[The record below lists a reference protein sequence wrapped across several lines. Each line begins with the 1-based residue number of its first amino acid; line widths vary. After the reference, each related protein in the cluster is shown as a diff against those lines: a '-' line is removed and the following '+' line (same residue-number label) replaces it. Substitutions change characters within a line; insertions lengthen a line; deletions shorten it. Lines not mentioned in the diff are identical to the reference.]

1 MNTDDF
7 IHPVVV
13 LILKVKKLAQPKCR
27 LIRKSTPLPQIG
39 YPIYIIS
46 VHCGYQPHTRT
57 GAQNLHS
64 STNCPYTRN
73 MYRRFM
79 YTYDL

>member
-7 IHPVVV
+7 IHPVVMV

-39 YPIYIIS
+39 YPKGFQGYGIS
-46 VHCGYQPHTRT
+46 GLPMATQAPT
-57 GAQNLHS
+57 HS
-64 STNCPYTRN
+64 LSFHSQSSFPI
-73 MYRRFM
+73 FQ
-79 YTYDL
+79 LK